1 MENKKAQKVL
11 FGKGEMRMA
20 HNVIC
25 PKCGIKFDRDKI
37 QAVKISAR
45 RYGHATCYPD
55 NKNFVECPNLESN
68 DLIQLKDY
76 ISTLFGENA
85 NWAMINKQIKKYK
98 EENGY
103 SYSGILKSLVY
114 FYDVKHNSKAKANNA
129 IGIVPFCYQDA
140 YNYYYSLFLAQQA
153 TQDKTLITKV
163 KEIIIKPPKMRGT
176 KQQFFDLGEWEDEE

>member
-1 MENKKAQKVL
+1 
-11 FGKGEMRMA
+11 
-20 HNVIC
+20 
-25 PKCGIKFDRDKI
+25 
-37 QAVKISAR
+37 
-45 RYGHATCYPD
+45 
-55 NKNFVECPNLESN
+55 
-68 DLIQLKDY
+68 
-76 ISTLFGENA
+76 
-85 NWAMINKQIKKYK
+85 MINKQIKKYK

-114 FYDVKHNSKAKANNA
+114 FYDVKHNSKEKANNA
-129 IGIVPFCYQDA
+129 ISIVPYIYQDA

>member
-1 MENKKAQKVL
+1 MAKKMCKCA
-11 FGKGEMRMA
+11 
-20 HNVIC
+20 I
-25 PKCGIKFDRDKI
+25 CGIEFDRNAI
-37 QAVKISAR
+37 QAVRHVAR
-45 RYGHATCYPD
+45 RYSHQTCEPD
-55 NKNFVECPNLESN
+55 GELVPMEGGAN
-68 DLIQLKDY
+68 DPELQKLKDY
-76 ISTLFGENA
+76 IGTLFGENA

-98 EENGY
+98 EETGY

-114 FYDVKHNSKAKANNA
+114 FYDVKHNSKEKANNA

-176 KQQFFDLGEWEDEE
+176 KQQFFDLGEWEDEK